1 MTQANLP
8 RVERLNGGAPIVAKI
23 GDHPWENKVTFNPAC
38 MLVDDREE
46 LQRIIPSL
54 PFDAAVK
61 RRLLEEP
68 ALCFLLY
75 RAQGK
80 KTVEW
85 DHTRST
91 MGLAVLTAELRLL
104 ARAAEPVLRPTEA
117 YENLGVEDGR
127 LTRVDGTYYL
137 TYTAYATGSPHNRVR
152 IAVASTK
159 NFFEWEKHGL
169 LNADFNR
176 IDNKNAMLFD
186 APVDGGL
193 LMLHRPM
200 QGENAMQIHW
210 AEGGSVLGEWKT
222 RGVLMRIRPN
232 PEFTDTWVG
241 GGSPPMRIGDGR
253 FLMVYHIGNR
263 RADATREYDLGI
275 ALLDPRG
282 SDPVV
287 KRDEPLLRPGT
298 PAETT
303 GDAELGVNDVVF
315 ICGSYFYNGDLYFP
329 YAGADSVV
337 LAGRITRTDIERY
350 CV

>member
-1 MTQANLP
+1 
-8 RVERLNGGAPIVAKI
+8 
-23 GDHPWENKVTFNPAC
+23 
-38 MLVDDREE
+38 MLVDDRDE

-54 PFDAAVK
+54 PFDDDMK
-61 RRLLEEP
+61 RLLLAEP

-75 RAQGK
+75 RAQGR
-80 KTVEW
+80 KTADW

-91 MGLAVLTAELRLL
+91 MGLAVLTADLRLL

-117 YENLGVEDGR
+117 YEDLGVEDGR

-159 NFFEWEKHGL
+159 NFVQWEKHGL
-169 LNADFNR
+169 LNGDFNR

-186 APVDGGL
+186 ASVDGTH

-200 QGENAMQIHW
+200 EGKDAMQIHW
-210 AEGGSVLGEWKT
+210 AEGRTVLGEWKT
-222 RGVLMRIRPN
+222 RGTLMTIRTN
-232 PEFTDTWVG
+232 PEFKDTWVG
-241 GGSPPMRIGDGR
+241 GGSPPMRIADGR
-253 FLMVYHIGNR
+253 FLMLYHIGNR
-263 RADATREYDLGI
+263 RTDTTREYDLGI
-275 ALLDPRG
+275 AIVDPLAP
-282 SDPVV
+282 DPIV

-337 LAGRITRTDIERY
+337 LGGRIPRAEIERY
-350 CV
+350 CA